1 MKKEFKIGIAAI
13 VALIILFIGINYL
26 KGINMFKSESY
37 YHVDYT
43 EVNGLALSSPVY
55 ANGFKVGLVRDIQ
68 YNFNKPGHIT
78 VGIDMDDNIKIPVG
92 SKAELV
98 TEMLGTVKM
107 NLIMNYGEN
116 QTIAPGDTIEGYAN
130 NGIMAKAEK
139 DLLPQMEKMMPKL
152 DSILSSLNKILADPA
167 IGNTLKNAEQ
177 ITASLNQTS
186 SHLQRLMSND
196 IPKLTGNVTAITEDL
211 KVISGNLK
219 GIDYAATFNKIDET
233 LKNVY
238 ALTDKLNKKDNT
250 IGLLLNDP
258 ELYNNLNATSEN
270 AASLLK
276 DLQENPKRYVH
287 FSLSE
292 RANKSYIEKV

>member
-68 YNFNKPGHIT
+68 YNFNNPGHIT
-78 VGIDMDDNIKIPVG
+78 VGIEMDDNIRIPVG

-116 QTIAPGDTIEGYAN
+116 QFIAPGDTIEGYAN

-186 SHLQRLMSND
+186 NHLQNLMSND

-219 GIDYAATFNKIDET
+219 TIDYAETFNKIDET

-238 ALTDKLNKKDNT
+238 TLTDKLNKKDNT

-287 FSLSE
+287 FSLFGK
-292 RANKSYIEKV
+292 KSK

>member
-1 MKKEFKIGIAAI
+1 MKKEFTIGIAAI
-13 VALIILFIGINYL
+13 AALLILFIGINYL

-37 YHVDYT
+37 YYVDYT
-43 EVNGLALSSPVY
+43 NVNGLALSSPVY
-55 ANGFKVGLVRDIQ
+55 TNGFKVGLVRDIQ
-68 YNFNKPGHIT
+68 YNFNKPGHII
-78 VGIDMDDNIKIPVG
+78 VGIEMDENIKIPQG

-107 NLIMNYGEN
+107 NLIMNYNEEKI
-116 QTIAPGDTIEGYAN
+116 IAPGDTIEGYAN
-130 NGIMAKAEK
+130 NGIMAKAEE

-167 IGNTLKNAEQ
+167 LGNTIKNAEKL
-177 ITASLNQTS
+177 TASLSQTS
-186 SHLQRLMSND
+186 NHLEKLMSND
-196 IPKLTGNVTAITEDL
+196 IPTLTSNVTMITEDL

-219 GIDYAATFNKIDET
+219 GIDYAETFNKIDQT

-238 ALTDKLNKKDNT
+238 ALTDKLNNKDNT

-258 ELYNNLNATSEN
+258 ELYNNLNATSAN

-276 DLQENPKRYVH
+276 DLQEHPKRYVH
-287 FSLSE
+287 FSLFG
-292 RANKSYIEKV
+292 KKDK

>member
-186 SHLQRLMSND
+186 NHLQHLMSND

-287 FSLSE
+287 FSLFG
-292 RANKSYIEKV
+292 RKSK

>member
-1 MKKEFKIGIAAI
+1 MKKEFKIGLAAI
-13 VALIILFIGINYL
+13 ASLIILFFGINYL
-26 KGINMFKSESY
+26 KGINLFKSESY

-68 YNFNKPGHIT
+68 YNYNKPGHIT
-78 VGIDMDDNIKIPVG
+78 VGIDMDNNMKIPVG

-287 FSLSE
+287 FSLFG
-292 RANKSYIEKV
+292 RKSK

>member
-177 ITASLNQTS
+177 LTASLNQTS

-196 IPKLTGNVTAITEDL
+196 IPKITGNVTTITEDL

-287 FSLSE
+287 FSLFG
-292 RANKSYIEKV
+292 RKSK

>member
-78 VGIDMDDNIKIPVG
+78 VGIEMDDNIKIPVG

-152 DSILSSLNKILADPA
+152 DSILSSLNKILTDPA

-287 FSLSE
+287 FSLFG
-292 RANKSYIEKV
+292 RKSK

>member
-186 SHLQRLMSND
+186 NHLQRLMSND

-250 IGLLLNDP
+250 IGLLLNNP

-287 FSLSE
+287 FSLFG
-292 RANKSYIEKV
+292 RKSK

>member
-1 MKKEFKIGIAAI
+1 MKKEFKIGLAAI
-13 VALIILFIGINYL
+13 ASLIILFFGINYL
-26 KGINMFKSESY
+26 KGINLFKSESY

-68 YNFNKPGHIT
+68 YNYNKPGHIT
-78 VGIDMDDNIKIPVG
+78 VGIDMDNNMKIPVG

-186 SHLQRLMSND
+186 NHLQRLMSND

-287 FSLSE
+287 FSLFG
-292 RANKSYIEKV
+292 RKSK

>member
-1 MKKEFKIGIAAI
+1 MKKEFKIGLAAI
-13 VALIILFIGINYL
+13 ASLIILFFGINYL
-26 KGINMFKSESY
+26 KGINLFKSESY

-68 YNFNKPGHIT
+68 YNYNKPGHIT
-78 VGIDMDDNIKIPVG
+78 VGIDMDNNMKIPVG

-107 NLIMNYGEN
+107 NLILNYGEG
-116 QTIAPGDTIEGYAN
+116 TYIAPGDTIEGYAN

-139 DLLPQMEKMMPKL
+139 DLLPQVEQMMPKF
-152 DSILSSLNKILADPA
+152 DSILSSLNKLLADPA
-167 IGNTLKNAEQ
+167 LGNTLKNAEK

-186 SHLQRLMSND
+186 NHLQKLMSND
-196 IPKLTGNVTAITEDL
+196 IPKLTGNVTTITEDL
-211 KVISGNLK
+211 KVISANLK
-219 GIDYAATFNKIDET
+219 GIDYAGTFNKIDET

-238 ALTDKLNKKDNT
+238 ALTDKLNRKDNT

-276 DLQENPKRYVH
+276 DLQERPKRYVH
-287 FSLSE
+287 FSLFG
-292 RANKSYIEKV
+292 RKDK

>member
-78 VGIDMDDNIKIPVG
+78 VGIEMDDNIKIPVG

-107 NLIMNYGEN
+107 NLIINYGEN

-177 ITASLNQTS
+177 LTASLNQTS

-287 FSLSE
+287 FSLFG
-292 RANKSYIEKV
+292 RKSK

>member
-13 VALIILFIGINYL
+13 IALIILFIGINYL

-78 VGIDMDDNIKIPVG
+78 VGIEMDDNIKIPVG

-219 GIDYAATFNKIDET
+219 GIDYAGTFNKIDET

-287 FSLSE
+287 FSLFG
-292 RANKSYIEKV
+292 RKSK

>member
-177 ITASLNQTS
+177 LTASLNQTS

-219 GIDYAATFNKIDET
+219 GIDYAGTFNKIDET

-287 FSLSE
+287 FSLFG
-292 RANKSYIEKV
+292 RKSK